1 MALDQAPAPFDAAA
15 TVLPVRSPGERNFD
29 DPIGSDRTASGN
41 IEVASETPVRDRR
54 GSEPAGNG
62 ALTSEKQSFLRSR
75 DPRERKAGL
84 LMAAGMVGLLAVQL
98 GAVRP
103 SLERK
108 LTKRAK
114 AVLELD
120 GSNAITVSASGRDL
134 SLAGYAANPEARER
148 AMGLVKARRG
158 VRVVNGDKLLID
170 AGLAAA
176 GGTLSLDGG
185 PSTATPAANA
195 PVFTGDGAADQGA
208 VEPVP
213 SSVDP
218 ALAASA
224 AALEAER
231 AKPMR
236 RAKISARVSGGK
248 VIVEGSVPSEE
259 GRDQLLGRTRQ
270 NLGEDNVTD
279 ALVLASPSEERAD
292 LNDYRR
298 VGQLLSIAAS
308 FPGAELALGYDRGT
322 LKVSGTVTSA
332 NDLALAQGETRKLVP
347 DDSLRDVQLSIGSTP
362 TEVGLTG
369 ASVVPSTTIA
379 P

>member
-1 MALDQAPAPFDAAA
+1 MALDQAPALLDAAA
-15 TVLPVRSPGERNFD
+15 PVLPVRSPGERNFD
-29 DPIGSDRTASGN
+29 DPIGSDQTASGTT
-41 IEVASETPVRDRR
+41 EVATEMPVRDR
-54 GSEPAGNG
+54 GDSEPAGNA
-62 ALTSEKQSFLRSR
+62 ALTSEKQGFLRSR
-75 DPRERKAGL
+75 APRERKAGL
-84 LMAAGMVGLLAVQL
+84 LMAAGLVGLLAVQL
-98 GAVRP
+98 GVVRP

-114 AVLELD
+114 AVLALD

-148 AMGLVKARRG
+148 ALSLVKARRG

-176 GGTLSLDGG
+176 GETLSLNGSLS
-185 PSTATPAANA
+185 PATPAANA
-195 PVFTGDGAADQGA
+195 PVFTGDGAADQGVA
-208 VEPVP
+208 EPVP
-213 SSVDP
+213 SAVDP

-236 RAKISARVSGGK
+236 RAKIAARVSGGK

-270 NLGEDNVTD
+270 NLGEENVTD

-298 VGQLLSIAAS
+298 VGQLLSIVSS

-347 DDSLRDVQLSIGSTP
+347 DDSLREMQLSIGSAP
-362 TEVGLTG
+362 TEVDSTTT
-369 ASVVPSTTIA
+369 SVVSSTTIA
-379 P
+379 S